1 VIELVVSAAVTAA
14 VCPVVRRLLVH
25 RGVVDHPNDRSSH
38 VVPTPRG
45 GGLACSVGVLAG
57 WTVAL
62 ASGRVLPLPVLAV
75 ILALAVLGLLDDHFR
90 LSALIRLATQV
101 VVGALL
107 GVAVGGGLG
116 ILPGALLSAVLVSTS
131 VNIVN
136 FMDGING
143 ITGITMAVW
152 GSSVALLGYFD
163 EAPTLL
169 VLGSLTV
176 GAALGFLPYNLPRA
190 RLFLGD
196 VGSYLFGALVATTL
210 LLGMLGGARLAPLF
224 APVAL
229 YFADASVT
237 LVRRAIRR
245 ASLLKPHREH
255 TYQRLVHEAR
265 LSHVKVSVLTALL
278 SVAVT
283 GSWFVMTPLWGS
295 AVTASVVT
303 AYLLLPTLLVKRLGR
318 RSRRVS
324 VTTPDAM

>member
-45 GGLACSVGVLAG
+45 GGLACCVGVLAG

-116 ILPGALLSAVLVSTS
+116 IVPGALLSAALVSAS

-196 VGSYLFGALVATTL
+196 VGSYLFGGVVSTTL
-210 LLGMLGGARLAPLF
+210 LVGVLGGARFAPLAAPLAVYVVDVGVTLGRRALRGAPLF
-224 APVAL
+224 
-229 YFADASVT
+229 
-237 LVRRAIRR
+237 RA
-245 ASLLKPHREH
+245 HREH
-255 TYQRLVHEAR
+255 TYQQLTNVVG
-265 LSHVKVSVLTALL
+265 LSHSVVAVGVGVTSVLITLAWLIPVPWLSAGLTVALL
-278 SVAVT
+278 
-283 GSWFVMTPLWGS
+283 G
-295 AVTASVVT
+295 
-303 AYLLLPTLLVKRLGR
+303 AYLASPQWAARARATRAAPAV
-318 RSRRVS
+318 
-324 VTTPDAM
+324 P